1 VIGFTVFADDV
12 SGAADAGFCFTRL
25 SSRTVVSLRPDPPLG
40 EDVDVW
46 IAVTRDRALFGDALE
61 QSWHRW
67 RPLAE
72 RGAATGELVLKMD
85 SLARGSWPHRLR
97 QLLETSG
104 SSLAVVMPAVPALGR
119 TTVAGVQLLRG
130 QPVAETEAGRDPVT
144 PVATSSLP
152 ELAAQAG
159 RVFTIGPEEV
169 RAGSEAMARALRTG
183 MEKGAT
189 IVVAD
194 ATEDSHA
201 EVVVA
206 AVRRLGLRAVW
217 AGSNMLL
224 EALVDVTSPSK
235 GEDKGRGVTFP
246 SKGEDKGEGEE
257 LPRPHLYVI
266 GSLSSANR
274 EQLHELQA
282 PVAELGQELPS
293 AAGDLALVTP
303 GATDQRGPDAMS
315 AATATAV
322 AELVA
327 RRRWGTVAAT
337 GGETAAA
344 VLLALGA
351 WGLELVQ
358 RIGPGT
364 VASRVLGGPHEGL
377 CMVTKVGAMGTLA
390 DLSGR
395 SHPSV

>member
-1 VIGFTVFADDV
+1 MGFTVFADDV
-12 SGAADAGFCFTRL
+12 SGAADAGICFTRL
-25 SSRTVVSLRPDPPLG
+25 SSRTVVSLHPDPPLG
-40 EDVDVW
+40 EDVGVW
-46 IAVTRDRALFGDALE
+46 IAVTRDRALLGDALE
-61 QSWHRW
+61 QSWRRW

-104 SSLAVVMPAVPALGR
+104 SSLALVMPAVPALGR

-130 QPVAETEAGRDPVT
+130 QPVSETEAGRDPVT
-144 PVATSSLP
+144 PVASSSLA
-152 ELAAQAG
+152 ELAAEAG
-159 RVFTIGPEEV
+159 RIFILGLEEV
-169 RAGSEAMARALRTG
+169 RAGSEAVARVLRRAI
-183 MEKGAT
+183 EKGANM
-189 IVVAD
+189 VVAD

-201 EVVVA
+201 AVVVV
-206 AVRRLGLRAVW
+206 AVRRLGLRPVW

-224 EALVDVTSPSK
+224 EALVDATSPSNLEDKGGGATSPFK
-235 GEDKGRGVTFP
+235 GEDKGG
-246 SKGEDKGEGEE
+246 GAQ
-257 LPRPHLYVI
+257 LPPPHLYVI

-282 PVAELGQELPS
+282 PVAELGKELPS

-303 GATDQRGPDAMS
+303 GAPDQQGPDAMS
-315 AATATAV
+315 AATAVAV
-322 AELVA
+322 AELVG
-327 RRRWGTVAAT
+327 RQRWGTVAAT